1 MVGTAYA
8 MWRPNKIARCL
19 ILLALLV
26 VMSGCQQE
34 PDALKFSGA
43 TMGTR
48 YNVTVVNPGKGI
60 DPSQLKKRVETA
72 LARVNQQMST
82 YIDDSELSR
91 INHSEAQSWVPVSA
105 SLLALI
111 KRASDFNAKTQ
122 GAFDVTV
129 GPLVNLWG
137 FGPEE
142 KTDSVPSDA
151 EITERIKLVGLNN
164 IILRDEPPAVRKRQN
179 GTYIDLSAIAKGYGV
194 DQVAQV
200 LADAGLTRYLVEIG
214 GELSAQGTNTQ
225 GKPWQIAVE
234 RPSLGSRKI
243 ELVVSLQDQGMAT
256 SGDYRN
262 FFEAEGKYYSHTIDP
277 RTGRPVTHDLH
288 AVTVLAPATAD
299 ADALATALL
308 VMGPKDG
315 LAYAKR
321 EKIAALFISGTPDAY
336 TEDMTQPF
344 TAHVSNDP

>member
-1 MVGTAYA
+1 
-8 MWRPNKIARCL
+8 
-19 ILLALLV
+19 
-26 VMSGCQQE
+26 
-34 PDALKFSGA
+34 
-43 TMGTR
+43 MGTR
-48 YNVTVVNPGKGI
+48 YNITVVSPGKEV
-60 DPSQLKKRVETA
+60 DRTQLKTRVEMA
-72 LARVNQQMST
+72 LTRVNQQMST

-91 INHSEAQSWVPVSA
+91 INHSEAQAWVPVSA
-105 SLLALI
+105 SLLGLI

-142 KTDSVPSDA
+142 KTDLVPGEA
-151 EITERIKLVGLNN
+151 EIAERIKLVGLNN
-164 IILRDEPPAVRKRQN
+164 IILRDEPPAVRKRQDD
-179 GTYIDLSAIAKGYGV
+179 TYIDLSAIAKGYGV

-200 LADAGLTRYLVEIG
+200 LAEAGLERYLVEIG
-214 GELSAQGTNTQ
+214 GELSAKGTNAQ
-225 GKPWQIAVE
+225 GKPWQVAVE
-234 RPSLGSRKI
+234 RPSIGSGKI

-262 FFEAEGKYYSHTIDP
+262 FFEAEGKHYSHTIDP

-315 LAYAKR
+315 SAYAER
-321 EKIAALFISGTPDAY
+321 EKLAALFISGTPGAY
-336 TEDMTQPF
+336 TEDMTQQF
-344 TAHVSNDP
+344 TAHVSTDP